1 MKEEKSRKQSEESF
15 FKESFGGYSKEKS
28 FQSARYDSKSRA
40 NEKELIIEYHKNQK
54 LIFDDKSRFKVIAK
68 GRRFGLTKGFA
79 NYVIQRM
86 LSDTKNE
93 ITEGSSAGALS
104 SGNAPKIKVLWV
116 DTIYANIE
124 RYIERYFFP
133 VLKNLD
139 RSWWS
144 WRSIKNDLRILNSVC
159 DFRSADRPENMEG
172 FGYHLI
178 IINEAGIILK
188 NRKLWEESIAPM
200 MLDYKAEVL
209 IGGTPKGKR
218 HKNQNHLFYELFKEA
233 SERRKE
239 GWKSFHFTTY
249 DNPLLDKEEIEQ
261 LEKDLPYNLRMQEIR
276 AEFIDEATESII
288 KRNWWRF
295 AEATEMSIKKN
306 FGIYQSWDTAF
317 KTKEENDYSVCTT
330 WQISEDGYYLLDC
343 WRDRVEFP
351 ELKKAVQHF
360 YERYKP
366 REVLIE
372 DKASGQSLIQE
383 LQRSTR
389 IPIKPIKVN
398 ADKIARVNA
407 VTPLFES
414 GKVKIVLPNSLS
426 EVIINECEEFPSGE
440 FDDIVDSVT
449 QFLNYAK
456 GVSKSVEVRTRKI
469 KRERYVY

>member
-1 MKEEKSRKQSEESF
+1 MKNFSS
-15 FKESFGGYSKEKS
+15 
-28 FQSARYDSKSRA
+28 
-40 NEKELIIEYHKNQK
+40 EKELVIEYHKNQSM
-54 LIFDDKSRFKVIAK
+54 IFNDRSRFKVIAK
-68 GRRFGLTKGFA
+68 GRRFGLTKGLA

-86 LSDTKNE
+86 LAENK
-93 ITEGSSAGALS
+93 G
-104 SGNAPKIKVLWV
+104 IKVLWV

-124 RYIERYFFP
+124 RYVERYFFP
-133 VLKNLD
+133 ILRNLEKG
-139 RSWWS
+139 WWN

-200 MLDYKAEVL
+200 MLDYKAEVI

-218 HKNQNHLFYELFKEA
+218 NKNQHHLFYELFEKQKENI
-233 SERRKE
+233 E
-239 GWKSFHFTTY
+239 WKSFHFTSY
-249 DNPLLDKEEIEQ
+249 DNPLLEKEEIEQ
-261 LEKDLPYNLRMQEIR
+261 LERELPYYLRMQEIR
-276 AEFIDEATESII
+276 GEFIDETNESII
-288 KRNWWRF
+288 KREWWKYF
-295 AEATEMSIKKN
+295 AENELLIKKN
-306 FGIYQSWDTAF
+306 YGLYQSWDTAF
-317 KTKEENDYSVCTT
+317 KTNEENDYSVCTT
-330 WQISEDGYYLLDC
+330 WQISDDGYYLIEL

-351 ELKKAVQHF
+351 ELKKAVQQI
-360 YERYKP
+360 YDKYKP

-414 GKVKIVLPNSLS
+414 GRVKIKS
-426 EVIINECEEFPSGE
+426 EEQNKGWVNLVISESEEFPNGE

-456 GVSKSVEVRTRKI
+456 GVSGSLEVKTRKVR
-469 KRERYVY
+469 REKFVY

>member
-1 MKEEKSRKQSEESF
+1 MKRDLNKTDESSRK
-15 FKESFGGYSKEKS
+15 
-28 FQSARYDSKSRA
+28 
-40 NEKELIIEYHKNQK
+40 ELVIEYHKNQK

-79 NYVIQRM
+79 NYVIQKM
-86 LSDTKNE
+86 LAGN
-93 ITEGSSAGALS
+93 SAGS
-104 SGNAPKIKVLWV
+104 QGKIKILWV

-124 RYIERYFFP
+124 RYVERYFFP

-139 RSWWS
+139 KSLWN
-144 WRSIKNDLRILNSVC
+144 WRAIKNDLRILSSVC

-200 MLDYKAEVL
+200 MLDYKADVL

-218 HKNQNHLFYELFKEA
+218 YKNKNHLFYELFTEA
-233 SERRKE
+233 SGESLGKAGKE

-249 DNPLLDKEEIEQ
+249 DNPLLDREEIEQ
-261 LEKDLPYNLRMQEIR
+261 LERELPFNLRLQEIR

-288 KRNWWRF
+288 KRNWWGF
-295 AEATEMSIKKN
+295 VDATEMRFKKN
-306 FGIYQSWDTAF
+306 LGIYQSWDTAF
-317 KTKEENDYSVCTT
+317 KTNEENDYSVCTT
-330 WQISEDGYYLLDC
+330 WQVSDDGYYLLDL

-351 ELKKAVQHF
+351 ELKKAVQQF

-389 IPIKPIKVN
+389 IPIKAIKVN
-398 ADKIARVNA
+398 SDKIARVNA

-414 GKVKIVLPNSLS
+414 GRVKIVVSS
-426 EVIINECEEFPSGE
+426 ETFQSIVPTGENMNKLYSKKPMDWSELVINECEEFPGGE

-449 QFLNYAK
+449 QFMNYAK
-456 GVSKSVEVRTRKI
+456 TVNTSLEVRTRKV
-469 KRERYVY
+469 KREKFVY